1 MRGFKG
7 DRPEVRGADLEKH
20 KSDLV
25 LAVSLDCAP
34 PMDSRLWDL
43 DRQIFLDAW
52 LQNRISCVACFFLF
66 SFFFF
71 SPLARIITLRNT
83 RRIPFLGW
91 FSPSFLASF
100 LAYAKIIGCFFP
112 GHARRRIFNQIGMCL
127 RNGCLFRNWFFYME
141 NFQNSREYIYMLF
154 AMLKSIME
162 LRVKKIIYRRW
173 RKFIIIP
180 VASCGSS
187 KRIP

>member
-1 MRGFKG
+1 MLLQWIRDYGISIDKFSLMLDSKIG
-7 DRPEVRGADLEKH
+7 SR
-20 KSDLV
+20 V
-25 LAVSLDCAP
+25 LLVSLC
-34 PMDSRLWDL
+34 
-43 DRQIFLDAW
+43 FL
-52 LQNRISCVACFFLF
+52 
-66 SFFFF
+66 SFFF
-71 SPLARIITLRNT
+71 PLARIITLRNT

-141 NFQNSREYIYMLF
+141 NFRNSREYIYMLF